1 MKECPHCRERFADAQ
16 EICPACGRKP
26 GDPEGELRRVEDQSL
41 DEGFGPQRKRQLII
55 IIVFIDIL
63 LFTAA
68 ILWFLK

>member
-1 MKECPHCRERFADAQ
+1 MQECAHCHNRYADAQ
-16 EICPACGRKP
+16 EACPSCGRKP